1 MRRRLS
7 SESGSAVIIS
17 MMVIAAMLGLGLATF
32 GFVDSQTKLS
42 GYERNDESA
51 FTYSEGVLGLQS
63 YLISTSW
70 PGKSTQA
77 RPDCS
82 FDGAS
87 VTATGGFGGVAMCP
101 AAAQLASSFPPSD
114 YAGVKWTVR
123 VRDNGGT
130 EKCALTN
137 QMLCSYYYDD
147 TALAGQPSW
156 DANADGQV
164 WLRAQSLYR
173 RDRRTLVERVR
184 LDQQPVS
191 FPEAVI
197 TAGHLYLK
205 ESPHLKVVTNY
216 SPINLRCAINTS
228 GCLVMKKKKQVAP
241 YRINYSYP
249 NQSAISPSALELLRQ
264 RAKNEGWW
272 YATCP
277 IHPTGLKVFVENGA
291 CTGASLPST
300 TPTARGTYIQVGG
313 TLKWSGREP
322 PSPNLPKGRK
332 GNYWGLIYHANTSPT
347 GAHLSSDVITI
358 EKGKRLIRGVI
369 SIDYNGGFS
378 LGGSK
383 DTLVEYDPFVIE
395 GLYLYAGS
403 TLVHPSFREIRTNT
417 P

>member
-7 SESGSAVIIS
+7 SENGSAVIIS
-17 MMVIAAMLGLGLATF
+17 MMVIAAMLGLGMATF

-82 FDGAS
+82 FDGTT
-87 VTATGGFGGVAMCP
+87 VTATGGTGGVAMCP

-130 EKCALTN
+130 ERCALTN
-137 QMLCSYYYDD
+137 QLLCSYYYDD
-147 TALAGQPSW
+147 AALAGQPSW

-164 WLRAQSLYR
+164 WIRAQSLYR

-184 LDQQPVS
+184 LDQQPVN

-228 GCLVMKKKKQVAP
+228 EPPEGPQGQLLGPHLPRKHLADRHAPLERRHHDREGQAADPRRHLDRLQRRLQPRRVEGHAARVRPVRDRGALPVRRQHARPPELPRAPHQHAVA
-241 YRINYSYP
+241 R
-249 NQSAISPSALELLRQ
+249 
-264 RAKNEGWW
+264 
-272 YATCP
+272 
-277 IHPTGLKVFVENGA
+277 HPPDCSNHPPRSRSWKT
-291 CTGASLPST
+291 
-300 TPTARGTYIQVGG
+300 TAR
-313 TLKWSGREP
+313 LP
-322 PSPNLPKGRK
+322 PAR
-332 GNYWGLIYHANTSPT
+332 
-347 GAHLSSDVITI
+347 TI
-358 EKGKRLIRGVI
+358 
-369 SIDYNGGFS
+369 
-378 LGGSK
+378 SK
-383 DTLVEYDPFVIE
+383 
-395 GLYLYAGS
+395 
-403 TLVHPSFREIRTNT
+403 
-417 P
+417 